1 MKLRALRIRCV
12 VLSAVSLLALH
23 AQAAT
28 ASDGKTPTATSPK
41 AAPADA
47 AKKKED
53 AMGKVEGVEVKR
65 GSGYFGVE
73 LVGGNFKIT
82 FYDAKRHVIA
92 APVNRAALRWPVN
105 YRPADERTVVNVSA
119 DGKSLSSSKAVKP
132 PYVFKLFITFLADGA
147 DEAGAGTETYSI
159 DFRA

>member
-1 MKLRALRIRCV
+1 MKLRALRVRWV

-23 AQAAT
+23 ANAAT
-28 ASDGKTPTATSPK
+28 ASDGKKTDSAPAK

-53 AMGKVEGVEVKR
+53 EMGKIEGIEQKR
-65 GSGYFGVE
+65 GSGYFGVA

-105 YRPADERTVVNVSA
+105 YRPADERTVLNIA
-119 DGKSLSSSKAVKP
+119 GDGKSLTSSKVVKP
-132 PYVFKLFITFLADGA
+132 PYLFKLFVTFLADGA
-147 DEAGAGTETYSI
+147 DEAGAGTETYTI
-159 DFRA
+159 DFRV